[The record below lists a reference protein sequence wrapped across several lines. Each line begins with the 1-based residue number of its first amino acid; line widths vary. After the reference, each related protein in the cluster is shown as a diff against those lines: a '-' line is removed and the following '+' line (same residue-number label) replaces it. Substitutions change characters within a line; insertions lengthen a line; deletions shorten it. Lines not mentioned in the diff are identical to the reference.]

1 MSDPLSAGISAAGGL
16 IGGLFGGFSSK
27 KIAKMQTAA
36 AKEMN
41 ERNIA
46 SQEAINAANVAS
58 AERINQMQIDFQ
70 QGINDMM
77 RYDSKH
83 AISDKKADLIRAGYS
98 MSDPSLQG
106 FSAASL
112 GGISPQ
118 MAQQVAPQVQSE
130 FDGSAAANSI
140 ASRNSSI
147 NAILGAASTASTI
160 ALQKAQARSQ
170 NASATGQELD
180 NAWKN
185 VQNQAALEETYGRI
199 AKLVSDK
206 KVSENT
212 AAKVLKEIDLF
223 GKQIEIAEEN
233 IAQLKFTT
241 AHQAEQFKAQI
252 DNLRAA
258 TDDLVASKDL
268 KEQQSAVAKAQAA
281 YQNIKNEFA
290 RVGINFDDNN
300 TLSSLLKLAHKG
312 QARLLTSEVFTAI
325 GDIVRGFGDAVA
337 QPISDMLAALG
348 AAAVNGTKKAVKAIF
363 D

>member
-1 MSDPLSAGISAAGGL
+1 MGFFDAISGFGDL
-16 IGGLFGGFSSK
+16 ISGRSSQR
-27 KIAKMQTAA
+27 KITQMQIDAS
-36 AKEMN
+36 KEMN
-41 ERNIA
+41 ERNVA
-46 SQEAINAANVAS
+46 AQEAINAANVAS
-58 AERINQMQIDFQ
+58 AEKINQSQIDFQ

-98 MSDPSLQG
+98 MADPSLQG

-140 ASRNSSI
+140 AARNSSI
-147 NAILGAASTASTI
+147 NAILSAASTASTI
-160 ALQKAQARSQ
+160 ALQKAQTRSQ
-170 NASATGQELD
+170 NANATGQELE
-180 NAWKN
+180 N
-185 VQNQAALEETYGRI
+185 VWTDVKNQAALEETYGRI
-199 AKLVSDK
+199 AKLVADK
-206 KVSENT
+206 KVSDNT

-223 GKQIEIAEEN
+223 DKQIEIAIEN

-258 TDDLVASKDL
+258 TDDLIASKDL
-268 KEQQSAVAKAQAA
+268 KEQQAAVAKAQAA
-281 YQNIKNEFA
+281 YQEIKNEFA

-300 TLSSLLKLAHKG
+300 VLSSLLKLAHKG
-312 QARLLTSEVFTAI
+312 QARLLTNEVFAAI
-325 GDIVRGFGDAVA
+325 GDIVAGFGDSIA
-337 QPISDMLAALG
+337 QPIADMLEALG
-348 AAAVNGTKKAVKAIF
+348 SAAVRGTKKAVKAVF